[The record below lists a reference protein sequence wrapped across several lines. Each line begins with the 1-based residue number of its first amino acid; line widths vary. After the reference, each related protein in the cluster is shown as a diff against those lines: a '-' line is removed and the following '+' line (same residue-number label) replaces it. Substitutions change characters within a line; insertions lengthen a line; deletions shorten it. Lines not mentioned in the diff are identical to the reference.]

1 MQFDRSSV
9 DLFGVARCP
18 SVIDVNI
25 GADDPTMP
33 LQGVIKSAHAGL
45 VFRVLLFA
53 GNEHA
58 DVPHSRGLLRPRR
71 SGHAAAAPRAE

>member
-1 MQFDRSSV
+1 MQFDRSSIHSS
-9 DLFGVARCP
+9 GVARCP

-45 VFRVLLFA
+45 VFRVLLSA

-58 DVPHSRGLLRPRR
+58 DMPLRG
-71 SGHAAAAPRAE
+71 AAARAPRAATRPPHRRAA